1 MGYLARAGRIA
12 LKDLRVEWRTRQKI
26 SSMVFFALLLLVTL
40 HFSFDFQGR
49 TFEEVGVG
57 VLWVC
62 ITFAGT
68 VGLGHSFAQERE
80 EGCLQGLLLCPGD
93 RSAVF
98 LGKFLSNLAFVA
110 LVEAILL
117 PLAAFLFNHDLTP
130 TLGRLAAIAALYT
143 VGFVA
148 LGTLFSAIAALARRG
163 DVLLSILL
171 FPLLLPLVMA
181 SVRAAGLAVAGRGVA
196 DLKVFLLFDACYDVI
211 VLVAGLLFFEFA
223 VEE

>member
-1 MGYLARAGRIA
+1 MDYLARAGRIA
-12 LKDLRVEWRTRQKI
+12 LKDLRLEWRTRQKI
-26 SSMVFFALLLLVTL
+26 SSMVFFSLLLLVTL

-68 VGLGHSFAQERE
+68 VGLGHSFVQERE

-98 LGKFLSNLAFVA
+98 LGKFLSNLAFVL

-117 PLAAFLFNHDLTP
+117 PLSAFLFNYDLTR
-130 TLGRLAAIAALYT
+130 TLGKVAGVVALYT

-148 LGTLFSAIAALARRG
+148 LGTLFSAVAALARKG

-171 FPLLLPLVMA
+171 FPLLLPLVMS
-181 SVRAAGLAVAGRGVA
+181 SVRAAGLAVQGRGMA

-211 VLVAGLLFFEFA
+211 VLVASLLFFEFA

>member
-1 MGYLARAGRIA
+1 MGYLGRAGRIA
-12 LKDLRVEWRTRQKI
+12 VKDLRLEWRTRQKI

-49 TFEEVGVG
+49 SFEQVGVG

-68 VGLGHSFAQERE
+68 VGLGHSFVQERE
-80 EGCLQGLLLCPGD
+80 ESCLVGLLLCPGD

-98 LGKFLSNLAFVA
+98 LGKFLSNLAFVT
-110 LVEAILL
+110 LVEMVLL
-117 PLAAFLFNHDLTP
+117 PLAAFLFNYDLLP
-130 TLGRLAAIAALYT
+130 VLPVLAGVTVLYT
-143 VGFVA
+143 LGFVA
-148 LGTLFSAIAALARRG
+148 LGTLFAAIAALARRG

-181 SVRAAGLAVAGRGVA
+181 SVRAAGLAVHGRGIA
-196 DLKVFLLFDACYDVI
+196 EIEVFLVFEACYDVI
-211 VLVAGLLFFEFA
+211 VLVGGLLFFEYA